1 MRAMKTVKKKKLTQI
16 PAPSLLVTGTSYLLW
31 GNRSS
36 NLDQQ
41 RSSDAHQPTYTVDPR
56 CRKVFTPLPNKKLTQ
71 RHLRGFLVKR
81 NAPRKK
87 REFLVTKIAPQM
99 EKTKAHGQRETENT
113 QHPPNTTEGPEK
125 QVPPSPATSLATA
138 NTLPVF
144 AAECPRCSKHSARAL
159 WYMLYK
165 PVREEHKEH
174 TNTKTRTRHRTQV
187 HKKTGRGR
195 HGSIC

>member
-1 MRAMKTVKKKKLTQI
+1 MGQSI
-16 PAPSLLVTGTSYLLW
+16 I
-31 GNRSS
+31 

-41 RSSDAHQPTYTVDPR
+41 RSSDTHPPTYTEDSR
-56 CRKVFTPLPNKKLTQ
+56 CRKVFTPVPNKKLTQ
-71 RHLRGFLVKR
+71 LRGFLVKR

-113 QHPPNTTEGPEK
+113 QNPRNTTDCPEK
-125 QVPPSPATSLATA
+125 QVPPSPSTSLATA

-144 AAECPRCSKHSARAL
+144 ATECPRCSKHSARAL
-159 WYMLYK
+159 WYMLYM

-174 TNTKTRTRHRTQV
+174 TSTKTRTRHRTQV
-187 HKKTGRGR
+187 HTKTGRGR
-195 HGSIC
+195 HGSICYDYSTSRVCRLPPT